1 MNPNTFVPSF
11 YFYKLADAISSPYT
25 SLMAYQAGNID
36 ANGNITNSISS
47 IDPFEYLVI
56 KLKQIFDQLPYGITK
71 AKLSNYMATL
81 QMFGEEVEKYE
92 ISQEQFHC
100 LVEGIVSQNTNN
112 EVSYLELLEDMA
124 TGGGA
129 GAIGVPAEGGNI
141 NQGGVSGFDPRMGLP
156 IMRRKKEQY
165 FDNCEIF
172 DVCPE
177 EYSSFKNA
185 KSWKDVPESETKNY
199 LRRFQ
204 RRNRNAKIGVKG
216 LNPLNG
222 ETELHW
228 ITYPAK
234 NFMEEV
240 DLTNLNF
247 LFEEKEK
254 TKKGIERGKKTQQ
267 KSRTLHD
274 SLKNYLIGRGLK
286 QFDFPSPDIRND
298 PTKLE
303 QYHTSMPHG
312 HFYVSD
318 NPDEGGGSDSFIKI
332 DDKVYGGLE
341 LKGSS
346 LNKRNRFE
354 VTPPNVG
361 GLKKKSKRA
370 VTIASKLRKTIGQDE
385 SKNPITEPILSDR
398 QSKELEKSSESFFE
412 TQKGQLKDIFRLGD
426 KSKTKK
432 LRKKITTQS
441 SKEIEK
447 KGEVYIIGSPES
459 GGLHA
464 LTTVENE
471 NDPHH
476 DRQIKLINAIGLKP
490 TGKLSDWGNPYG
502 TRWINRSLKTRLEIK
517 PPTEEHEVHPSY
529 KENSK
534 IFNLE

>member
-71 AKLSNYMATL
+71 AKLSNYMTTL

-100 LVEGIVSQNTNN
+100 LVEGIVSQNTHT
-112 EVSYLELLEDMA
+112 EDSDLELLEDKA

-222 ETELHW
+222 ETELYW

-240 DLTNLNF
+240 DLGDLNF
-247 LFEEKEK
+247 LFEDQSTTKTNKKSNVEREQLAYSAMIKHLTSKGFVHRPDAKADELKENEFNIFKPAQGTADILVGHKLSGKFGLSKIETKYQRHDPDRESSTFDVGVPRSTVLDKSGRKARAWSFVRLFGEPSK
-254 TKKGIERGKKTQQ
+254 TRKYLRNQSEEIKTAIPDILKQKGGIMLVGNHAKVHITNNEDEGSEQHK
-267 KSRTLHD
+267 HD
-274 SLKNYLIGRGLK
+274 SALLGHLGLK
-286 QFDFPSPDIRND
+286 
-298 PTKLE
+298 TT
-303 QYHTSMPHG
+303 HTRH
-312 HFYVSD
+312 D
-318 NPDEGGGSDSFIKI
+318 
-332 DDKVYGGLE
+332 
-341 LKGSS
+341 
-346 LNKRNRFE
+346 LNK
-354 VTPPNVG
+354 
-361 GLKKKSKRA
+361 S
-370 VTIASKLRKTIGQDE
+370 
-385 SKNPITEPILSDR
+385 
-398 QSKELEKSSESFFE
+398 
-412 TQKGQLKDIFRLGD
+412 
-426 KSKTKK
+426 
-432 LRKKITTQS
+432 
-441 SKEIEK
+441 
-447 KGEVYIIGSPES
+447 
-459 GGLHA
+459 
-464 LTTVENE
+464 
-471 NDPHH
+471 
-476 DRQIKLINAIGLKP
+476 
-490 TGKLSDWGNPYG
+490 GNPYIG
-502 TRWINRSLKTRLEIK
+502 NIGSKQRGRTGLLRLSAPLFVMRDNKKYDTSEDQMHNASILNI
-517 PPTEEHEVHPSY
+517 
-529 KENSK
+529 EN
-534 IFNLE
+534 I